1 MFMDKALQEKYENLK
16 TIIKDCGTA
25 IIAYSGGVDSTL
37 LAFIA
42 SRELRENALCL
53 TINSELIP
61 SAELQESIEM
71 AKEYGFKHQV
81 LNLSVLNNSDI
92 TNNSPERCYFCK
104 NTVFSKITEL
114 AKDYKII
121 NILEGS
127 NTDDLSDYRP
137 GFKAILN
144 LSIKS
149 PLMEAKLSKSEI
161 REISKT
167 LGLKTWN
174 KPSYACLASRIPY
187 NETIDIEKL
196 SLVEKSEVFISSL
209 GYQGIRIRH
218 HDTIARIEL
227 REENIEKFICNDR
240 KSVEL
245 KLKEYG
251 FKYVCLDIGGYK
263 TGSLNVFEGSHHE

>member
-1 MFMDKALQEKYENLK
+1 MDKALQEKYENLK